1 MQVLPVIQI
10 EYSDPLHAV
19 DHCQKRSESA
29 VGFVTQWKPSIFA
42 VKILA
47 VHKLCNYSWHQSLD
61 DKTTD
66 ANKFTAVKMCNT
78 GCTMDTNIC
87 SVCEFQSE
95 IQVWFHKVQ
104 IVKYQFSKHL
114 IRHDPIQSFFLL
126 SRQYITWYVIS

>member
-47 VHKLCNYSWHQSLD
+47 VYSVDGS
-61 DKTTD
+61 
-66 ANKFTAVKMCNT
+66 
-78 GCTMDTNIC
+78 
-87 SVCEFQSE
+87 
-95 IQVWFHKVQ
+95 
-104 IVKYQFSKHL
+104 
-114 IRHDPIQSFFLL
+114 
-126 SRQYITWYVIS
+126 